1 MSTCLSSYRQLSTI
15 ILLFL
20 SFFFRSYSSPP
31 SSDDDTTTSTTTTT
45 TSPSSSPLPSFGTAN
60 LLAYLHATATIP
72 NTKFVLALGADAF
85 IDCLQGKW
93 KESDRVLQQVH
104 GFLVFA
110 RQPTNTTT
118 TTTTTMYTTMAK
130 DGEGEK
136 MSQEETTLSSI
147 SAVSSSSSQHYDDTI
162 LQDCLQRANTHTA
175 GNTRLL
181 SVNHLQ
187 AISSSQVRDS
197 TDLNVWK
204 QVVPQSVLDYVLEHE
219 LYAIGKVA
227 AQVEPL
233 QAVSNT

>member
-31 SSDDDTTTSTTTTT
+31 SSDDDTTT
-45 TSPSSSPLPSFGTAN
+45 TSPSSSPLLSFGTAN
-60 LLAYLHATATIP
+60 LLAYLHETATIP

-118 TTTTTMYTTMAK
+118 TTTTKTMLTTMAK

-147 SAVSSSSSQHYDDTI
+147 SAVSSSSSHHYYDDTI